1 MNYPSNSVQSAESS
15 PPPGQRKGT
24 FGAAETLEAAC
35 AHVRGVYIERL
46 DSVYDS
52 QFLPACVELFIPIV
66 GMEPPEAFRERFG
79 AWATQVFQLLQLS
92 FFPEEFAEDHEV
104 AERYAEVKRG
114 KMAGLVPRPTT
125 GLLNHC
131 GTDRLLASAKAL
143 GAKIAGGR
151 TRAAKAEQPTLC

>member
-46 DSVYDS
+46 DSVYEARV
-52 QFLPACVELFIPIV
+52 LPLMLRFRLAEWEAVE
-66 GMEPPEAFRERFG
+66 
-79 AWATQVFQLLQLS
+79 VFQAIQLAL
-92 FFPEEFAEDHEV
+92 FPEEFAEDHEV

-114 KMAGLVPRPTT
+114 KMAGLIPRPTT

-131 GTDRLLASAKAL
+131 GSDRLLASARAL
-143 GAKIAGGR
+143 GMKLA
-151 TRAAKAEQPTLC
+151 RAPVREKRESQGSLC